1 MVMSEDALRA
11 VAAQIE
17 RGWSQGADA
26 RNAHGRAVGLNSDE
40 AQAWSL
46 LGAFALVASD
56 GIPPPGVR
64 RALVALSDVIGTDS
78 LEEWNDAPARTRE
91 EVLSALAEAGEHV
104 GTP

>member
-1 MVMSEDALRA
+1 MSEDALRA

-26 RNAHGRAVGLNSDE
+26 RDAQGRVVGLNSDE

-46 LGAFALVASD
+46 LGAFALSATD
-56 GIPPPGVR
+56 GVPRNHVR

-78 LEEWNDAPARTRE
+78 LQQWNDAPDRTRE
-91 EVLSALAEAGEHV
+91 EVLSALEEAIAKID
-104 GTP
+104 TP